1 MSKSAELDAE
11 QDIGFRVKLEQL
23 ARSPLGIVALC
34 LVVVVIVLG
43 YSARFKSLQAL
54 WSGIALTAFVVGA
67 FFYTLIRH
75 PEILLYS
82 VGASGAH
89 LDFLRMIAAKA
100 ATPVPTPPE
109 PWHNPKI
116 FVGEFLPGG
125 EVTTTTL
132 MGLFESLSE
141 RHDWIYLLVDIEE
154 GHKWLLSRLFIFS
167 VVLKQVRGIRCI
179 VFVETTPSQ
188 NKTFLGLAEPSKVR
202 ELLGQKYP
210 WFEDALRESW
220 ANVGSPVLPDNMPL
234 DQAKEVMEGFI
245 FCTLMRTQQES
256 LDDPEWSRLKGDQ
269 WDHSRWLDSLQLK
282 QDLTAACYAF
292 SDSTVTRARR
302 DSDAA

>member
-1 MSKSAELDAE
+1 M
-11 QDIGFRVKLEQL
+11 
-23 ARSPLGIVALC
+23 
-34 LVVVVIVLG
+34 
-43 YSARFKSLQAL
+43 
-54 WSGIALTAFVVGA
+54 
-67 FFYTLIRH
+67 
-75 PEILLYS
+75 
-82 VGASGAH
+82 
-89 LDFLRMIAAKA
+89 
-100 ATPVPTPPE
+100 
-109 PWHNPKI
+109 
-116 FVGEFLPGG
+116 
-125 EVTTTTL
+125 
-132 MGLFESLSE
+132 
-141 RHDWIYLLVDIEE
+141 
-154 GHKWLLSRLFIFS
+154 
-167 VVLKQVRGIRCI
+167 LKQVRGIRCI

-302 DSDAA
+302 DSDAAFLAALLKCPAPFVASLNQRREFQNLYDQQAIRARVAEYITRS